1 MVVAGHDSDRPAL
14 SFGDDLAAH
23 IDSNSTAFTAG
34 TNLFLNVIR
43 ESTSNVRAV
52 FVIETQGDSAV
63 EKMAAGLPAMTR
75 PSADVLVRS
84 TKAVGGDGLASST
97 GTRSAAQDLWEL
109 LVQIANTSVN
119 GKTYQRITAAHDPYL
134 MGRDQQGRVLFGF
147 RVDALRSATT
157 N

>member
-1 MVVAGHDSDRPAL
+1 LA
-14 SFGDDLAAH
+14 FGDDLAAH

-43 ESTSNVRAV
+43 ETTSNVRAC
-52 FVIETQGDSAV
+52 FVIETPGEAAV
-63 EKMAAGLPAMTR
+63 EKMSGGLPAMTR

-84 TKAVGGDGLASST
+84 TKAIGGEGIASST
-97 GTRSAAQDLWEL
+97 GTRSVAQDLWEL
-109 LVQIANTSVN
+109 LVQISNTSVN
-119 GKTYQRITAAHDPYL
+119 GKTYQRITAAHDPYM

-147 RVDALRSATT
+147 RVDALRAATT